1 MRVLPIITLMAL
13 LGVSAS
19 LSGQTRDENWKHCT
33 DLSTYE
39 NDPNPDPQ
47 IGACTALIQSGQETD
62 QNLATE
68 YFNRGGAY
76 IQKTNME
83 DNDRS
88 IQDLDQALRL
98 NPSNAGAYLFRGL
111 DYMNK
116 KNFDLAIQD
125 FEQAQRLDPNIFN
138 PSFSSAFI
146 LRGDDHLAKGEY
158 DLAIQD
164 FDQGL
169 RLRPDMA
176 EAPFQRGLA
185 YLCLGQFAAAQPD
198 FATAL
203 KKNPS
208 IAYVALWLYVA
219 QSRAGQDGR
228 SGLEENTS
236 QIKLTAWPGQVID
249 LYLGKATPAAILS
262 AASDPNPRTDQRQ
275 HSEAYFFLAEHA
287 LLEGRRTEAERLFHQ
302 AIDTAVVKD
311 PNYAWA
317 QNPQYIVAQEELKR
331 LQASEAKAAR

>member
-1 MRVLPIITLMAL
+1 MRIVPIIALMAL
-13 LGVSAS
+13 LGVSAC

-33 DLSTYE
+33 DYSTYE
-39 NDPNPDPQ
+39 NDLNPDLQ

-62 QNLATE
+62 QNLASE

-76 IQKTNME
+76 IQKKDME

-88 IQDLDQALRL
+88 IQDFDQALRL
-98 NPSNAGAYLFRGL
+98 NPSNAGAYEFRGL

-125 FEQAQRLDPNIFN
+125 FGQAQRLDPNIFN
-138 PSFSSAFI
+138 PSFSSAFFF
-146 LRGDDHLAKGEY
+146 RGVDHLAKGEY

-169 RLRPDMA
+169 RLRPDMP
-176 EAPFQRGLA
+176 EVPFDRGVA

-198 FATAL
+198 FAATL

-208 IAYVALWLYVA
+208 IAYVALFLYLA

-228 SGLEENTS
+228 SGLEQDAP

-249 LYLGKATPAAILS
+249 LYLGRATPAAILS

-287 LLEGRRTEAERLFHQ
+287 LLEGRRTGAERLFQQ
-302 AIDTAVVKD
+302 AIDTAVEKD

-317 QNPQYIVAQEELKR
+317 QNPHYIVAKEELKLLR
-331 LQASEAKAAR
+331 ASQAKAAR